1 MNLFYLSK
9 YENDYI
15 LRHEEYPDVEICIF
29 GEGNSDLS
37 EEDLKK
43 VAMSSFVN
51 TVTNRDM
58 DYISLNNS
66 NLNFYDETWMDGKL
80 CRVDWAQGT
89 KEGQEIVL
97 RLKDEFPDETI
108 YDDSNT
114 ENLIS
119 QYVSDRPDYPNELIH
134 YYSFEEPSDETKTRF
149 GLTYDSFDTF
159 ENSGDYPRCWYALKL
174 DRTTKEVKCKV
185 VLSKAQMKDETV
197 QAISTAIPEEFT
209 RQGSRFF
216 AKMHDE
222 DKSVSSLIDFY
233 FVTTPYIV
241 KLFCEDQGLS
251 YPYGD
256 HGVNKEQEE
265 KTFCWGVVYDEETES
280 FKHMKGYARF
290 YR

>member
-1 MNLFYLSK
+1 MNLFNLSK
-9 YENDYI
+9 YENNYV
-15 LRHEEYPDVEICIF
+15 LRHEEYPDVELCIF
-29 GEGNSDLS
+29 GEGKSHLS
-37 EEDLKK
+37 EEDIKK
-43 VAMSSFVN
+43 LAMSSFVN
-51 TVTNRDM
+51 SVTDRNVE
-58 DYISLNNS
+58 YVNSNES
-66 NLNFYDETWMDGKL
+66 NLNFYEEVWMEGKL
-80 CRVDWAQGT
+80 SRVDWAQGT

-114 ENLIS
+114 KNLIS
-119 QYVSDRPDYPNELIH
+119 QYVSDRADYPNELIG
-134 YYSFEEPSDETKTRF
+134 YFNFKEPSDEIKTRF
-149 GLTYDSFDTF
+149 GLTYDSFEATLSYF
-159 ENSGDYPRCWYALKL
+159 KL

-185 VLSKAQMKDETV
+185 MLPETEIKTETV

-209 RQGSRFF
+209 RDQSRFF
-216 AKMHDE
+216 GKIHDE

-265 KTFCWGVVYDEETES
+265 KTICWGVVYDEETES
-280 FKHMKGYARF
+280 FKHMSGLARF